1 MAKVSEYPVTATD
14 FKTGD
19 LLDLTS
25 KISEDPDVYE
35 SQKLEFDLLVSKVKG
50 YRSFIAKFKQD
61 DEDAITQTTF
71 LNTTGTAS
79 PNIYFVSDD
88 VPYFEVEFTG
98 EFDVH
103 IDNMT
108 TFAEHKNTLIP
119 IYGALGLGAETSALI
134 GHFSVS
140 FYLDGGNT
148 YVYWYFLDA
157 TGETTGT
164 LFDLMG
170 KENEY
175 FLPEIK
181 LFDIPA

>member
-1 MAKVSEYPVTATD
+1 MSNFIGGYPQITEVD
-14 FKTGD
+14 GDD
-19 LLDLTS
+19 LLPVIQGGELKNAT
-25 KISEDPDVYE
+25 KNNV
-35 SQKLEFDLLVSKVKG
+35 LG

-79 PNIYFVSDD
+79 PTIYFVSGAGA
-88 VPYFEVEFTG
+88 YFEVEFTG

-108 TFAEHKNTLIP
+108 SFLGDNTVIP
-119 IYGALGLGAETSALI
+119 IYGSLGSETSALI
-134 GHFSVS
+134 GHFSIGH
-140 FYLDGGNT
+140 YLSGGNT
-148 YVYWYFLDA
+148 LVYWYFYDA
-157 TGETTGT
+157 TGETSGNYY
-164 LFDLMG
+164 DLMG
-170 KENEY
+170 GDSEY

>member
-1 MAKVSEYPVTATD
+1 MSNIFIGSYPQITEVGGD
-14 FKTGD
+14 D
-19 LLDLTS
+19 LLPVIQGGELKNAT
-25 KISEDPDVYE
+25 KNNV
-35 SQKLEFDLLVSKVKG
+35 LG

-79 PNIYFVSDD
+79 PSIYYVSG
-88 VPYFEVEFTG
+88 VGAYFEVEFTG
-98 EFDVH
+98 EFNVH
-103 IDNMT
+103 IDNMN
-108 TFAEHKNTLIP
+108 TFAESKNTLIP
-119 IYGALGLGAETSALI
+119 IYGSLGSEASSLI

-148 YVYWYFLDA
+148 YVYWYFFDA
-157 TGETTGT
+157 TGETSGSYY
-164 LFDLMG
+164 DLMG
-170 KENEY
+170 QDNEY